1 MSAARTGPRRSWWHA
16 SRGWRWLAVLVAP
29 LLFATPILA
38 VNAPQ
43 DVRLPP
49 LKARAAPAPARFSH
63 WEHGAQHCYACHP
76 GVFPQAPLGF
86 THQDMRE
93 GRYCASCHDGQ
104 AAKAVSAMRCEA
116 CHAPR

>member
-1 MSAARTGPRRSWWHA
+1 MSSARPGSA
-16 SRGWRWLAVLVAP
+16 SRVLAVRGWWRWAVVL

-43 DVRLPP
+43 DVRIPS
-49 LKARAAPAPARFSH
+49 LKSRAAPPSARFSH

-76 GVFPQAPLGF
+76 GLFPQAPRGF

-93 GRYCASCHDGQ
+93 GRYCGSCHEGR
-104 AAKAVSAMRCEA
+104 AAKAITAMRCET

>member
-1 MSAARTGPRRSWWHA
+1 MSTRTPGAQGARAVLQR
-16 SRGWRWLAVLVAP
+16 WRWWVALVVP
-29 LLFATPILA
+29 LLFASPILA
-38 VNAPQ
+38 VNTPQ

-49 LKARAAPAPARFSH
+49 LEPRAAPVPARFSH
-63 WEHGAQHCYACHP
+63 WAHETQRCYTCHP

-93 GRYCASCHDGQ
+93 GRYCGSCHDGR
-104 AAKAVSAMRCEA
+104 AAKAPASMRCEA